1 MVQNAIVKKVVKE
14 GVVEVSLM
22 RQLECGLH
30 CDGACSG
37 CTQKPTD
44 ELLALA
50 SDELGTKPG
59 DVVEVEPASGRNI
72 STSLVVFL
80 IPCVAL
86 VLGYLFGQ
94 SVLHL
99 GEGAALGTAALGLVL
114 GFVPAFLMNRAIA
127 NSDAP
132 EFRVLKYLG

>member
-1 MVQNAIVKKVVKE
+1 MVQNAVVKKVVKE

-30 CDGACSG
+30 CDGACAG

-44 ELLALA
+44 EILALA
-50 SDELGTKPG
+50 SDTLGTKPG
-59 DVVEVEPASGRNI
+59 DVVEVEPFNGRNI
-72 STSLVVFL
+72 SISLIVFL
-80 IPCVAL
+80 VPCIAL
-86 VLGYLFGQ
+86 VLGYIFGQ

-114 GFVPAFLMNRAIA
+114 GFVPAFLMNRAIM

-132 EFRVLKYLG
+132 EFRVLKCLG